1 MSTYTPP
8 YQLTDAILRL
18 STEIA
23 ATVKEITV
31 RGNLSAQPQL
41 HRANRIRSVHSSL
54 AIEHNSL
61 TLDQVTALL
70 NGKRVLAPQQEV
82 WEVQNAFRAYDLLPS
97 LDPYS
102 RPICPGGHAAAL

>member
-41 HRANRIRSVHSSL
+41 RPRRAQGRTETPAGDSVFFFSFLS
-54 AIEHNSL
+54 
-61 TLDQVTALL
+61 
-70 NGKRVLAPQQEV
+70 P
-82 WEVQNAFRAYDLLPS
+82 P
-97 LDPYS
+97 
-102 RPICPGGHAAAL
+102 

>member
-61 TLDQVTALL
+61 TLDLFHNFFVVFFFFALSFDKLNDAFNLLIGEETALNTHGL
-70 NGKRVLAPQQEV
+70 
-82 WEVQNAFRAYDLLPS
+82 
-97 LDPYS
+97 
-102 RPICPGGHAAAL
+102 

>member
-8 YQLTDAILRL
+8 YQLTDTILRL

-41 HRANRIRSVHSSL
+41 HRANTSVPFILRWRLS
-54 AIEHNSL
+54 
-61 TLDQVTALL
+61 TTA
-70 NGKRVLAPQQEV
+70 
-82 WEVQNAFRAYDLLPS
+82 
-97 LDPYS
+97 
-102 RPICPGGHAAAL
+102 

>member
-41 HRANRIRSVHSSL
+41 HRANRIRSVHS
-54 AIEHNSL
+54 
-61 TLDQVTALL
+61 
-70 NGKRVLAPQQEV
+70 
-82 WEVQNAFRAYDLLPS
+82 
-97 LDPYS
+97 
-102 RPICPGGHAAAL
+102 

>member
-1 MSTYTPP
+1 MSTYTLP

-41 HRANRIRSVHSSL
+41 ASRQPHPFRSFF
-54 AIEHNSL
+54 AG
-61 TLDQVTALL
+61 D
-70 NGKRVLAPQQEV
+70 
-82 WEVQNAFRAYDLLPS
+82 
-97 LDPYS
+97 
-102 RPICPGGHAAAL
+102 

>member
-8 YQLTDAILRL
+8 YQLTDTILRL

-41 HRANRIRSVHSSL
+41 HRATAPFRSFF
-54 AIEHNSL
+54 AG
-61 TLDQVTALL
+61 D
-70 NGKRVLAPQQEV
+70 
-82 WEVQNAFRAYDLLPS
+82 
-97 LDPYS
+97 
-102 RPICPGGHAAAL
+102 

>member
-70 NGKRVLAPQQEV
+70 NGMIC
-82 WEVQNAFRAYDLLPS
+82 FRRSIRTPS
-97 LDPYS
+97 T
-102 RPICPGGHAAAL
+102 ICSKSIAL

>member
-8 YQLTDAILRL
+8 YQLTDTILRL

-41 HRANRIRSVHSSL
+41 HRANRIRSVHSCLLYTSNQMMTCPCSF
-54 AIEHNSL
+54 IISKSKRENI
-61 TLDQVTALL
+61 VTSI
-70 NGKRVLAPQQEV
+70 
-82 WEVQNAFRAYDLLPS
+82 AF
-97 LDPYS
+97 
-102 RPICPGGHAAAL
+102 